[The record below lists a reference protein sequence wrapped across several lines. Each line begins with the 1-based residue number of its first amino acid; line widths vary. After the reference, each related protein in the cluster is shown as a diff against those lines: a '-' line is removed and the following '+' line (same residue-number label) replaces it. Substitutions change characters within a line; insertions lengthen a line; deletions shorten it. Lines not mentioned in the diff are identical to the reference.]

1 MSAPN
6 RNIAF
11 ALALFDEL
19 ARAGVREVCVC
30 PGSRS
35 APLAIAA
42 ARTPAL
48 RVRTHLD
55 ERSAGF
61 FALGLAKA
69 SGAPVAILCS
79 SGTAA
84 ANFLPALVE
93 ANLAQVPLIALTA
106 DRPPELRDW
115 GAAQTIDQ
123 QRLFGSHVRWF
134 AELPLPEPDAALLR
148 QLRATAA
155 RAVAVAGGPPA
166 GPVHLNVPLRE
177 PLDPRPDPG
186 DREALAALADEP
198 GLHGRDRRPYL
209 RVSPGERA
217 PDPALVR
224 RWSTELSASRRGV
237 LLVGASECSAELGV
251 ELARLSGALGWPILA
266 DVASGLRCGAHV
278 ARAPLLGAYD
288 AILRSERFA
297 ATHAPEI
304 VLRFGAAPTSK
315 ATATWIARAP
325 GTELRI
331 VDADDAFRDPAHR
344 AAEIARAEPVRLCA
358 ELADALEPRTGAGSG
373 SWLAEFVDA
382 EARAQRALAA
392 GIAAEPELFAPGA
405 ARTLGASWP
414 AGGTILASNSMSIR
428 DLDGF
433 LAPRAAELRVLAS
446 RGANGIDGI
455 TSTALG
461 AASASDAPL
470 ACLIGDLAFLHD
482 AGGLLAARRLGLSAT
497 FLVVNDD
504 GGGIFSYLPVAAFGE
519 DADFERLF
527 ALPHGID
534 LAELTAFGGGR
545 HARVSKCDELEA
557 ELDRARREGGLQV
570 LELRVDR
577 DANVAHH
584 RALWAAA
591 ASAVDGGAAR

>member
-69 SGAPVAILCS
+69 SGAPVAVLCS

-93 ANLAQVPLIALTA
+93 ANLAQAPLIALTA

-134 AELPLPEPDAALLR
+134 AELPLPEPNAALLR

-177 PLDPRPDPG
+177 PLDPRTDPA

-198 GLHGRDRRPYL
+198 GLHGRDRGPYL
-209 RVSPGERA
+209 RVSPAERA

-224 RWSTELSASRRGV
+224 RWAAELAASRRGV
-237 LLVGASECSAELGV
+237 LIVGASECSAALGV
-251 ELARLSGALGWPILA
+251 ELARLSRALGWPILA
-266 DVASGLRCGAHV
+266 DAASGLRGGAHV

-288 AILRSERFA
+288 SILRAERFA
-297 ATHAPEI
+297 AEHAPEL

-315 ATATWIARAP
+315 GTATWIERSP

-331 VDADDAFRDPAHR
+331 VDSEQAFRDPAHH
-344 AAEIARAEPVRLCA
+344 AAEIARAEPARLCA
-358 ELADALEPRTGAGSG
+358 ELADALEPRTGAGPG
-373 SWLAEFVDA
+373 SWLADFVAA

-405 ARTLGASWP
+405 ARVLGASWP
-414 AGGTILASNSMSIR
+414 AGGTIFASNSMSIR

-433 LAPRAAELRVLAS
+433 LAPRAAPLRVLAS

-455 TSTALG
+455 TSAALG
-461 AASASDAPL
+461 AAAASDAPL

-482 AGGLLAARRLGLSAT
+482 AGGLLAARRLGLSTT

-504 GGGIFSYLPVAAFGE
+504 GGGIFSYLPVAAYGE

-527 ALPHGID
+527 ALPHGVD

-545 HARVSKCDELEA
+545 HARVSKRDELEA
-557 ELDRARREGGLQV
+557 ELDRARSEGGLQV

-577 DANVAHH
+577 GANVAHH

-591 ASAVDGGAAR
+591 ANAVDGDSPR